1 MSNTILKLVNTTKTA
16 KNLLV
21 ITDKSTDLENMGLSK
36 ESVAILRNAIKQKIS
51 PLHLQHDDKNIW
63 IDFQEKEAITP
74 AEKENY
80 RKSGVKALGILNA
93 HKITSCVL
101 HNLTNQKEA
110 AKLYAEGIVLGNY
123 QFLKYKTG
131 KNIQPNALKEL
142 QLLEKDI
149 SKNDFAQLQ
158 IVTEATLI
166 ARNLVNEPVCFLTA
180 EQLSKEIQ
188 KLGKAAGFKV
198 EVFNKAKIQSL
209 KMGGLLAVNLG
220 SKTPPTFSILEYK
233 PKTVKNKKPL
243 VLVGKGIVYDT
254 GGLSLK
260 PTENSMDKMKS
271 DMAGAAAVTGAM
283 YAIAKAK
290 LPVHVVALIPATDNR
305 PGENA
310 YTPGDVIKMHNGLN
324 VEVLNTDAEGRMI
337 LADAL
342 SYAQK
347 YNPELVIDVATLTG
361 AAMRA
366 IGSEGIVYMGTADD
380 KTKQAISESGYN
392 VHERLVEFPLWEEY
406 DAYIKS
412 DIADLKNVGGALAGA
427 TTAGM
432 FLKHFTNYPWLHLD
446 IAGVAMFDK
455 NDGYRLKN
463 GTGVGVRLL
472 FDFIKNRYQ

>member
-1 MSNTILKLVNTTKTA
+1 MSNTVLKLVNNTKTA

-36 ESVAILRNAIKQKIS
+36 ESVTYLRNAIKNKVL
-51 PLHLQHDDKNIW
+51 PVHLQHGEKHIW
-63 IDFQEKEAITP
+63 IDYQEKEAITA

-80 RKSGVKALGILNA
+80 RRSGVKLLDILNK
-93 HKITSCVL
+93 HKVSSCVL
-101 HNLTNQKEA
+101 HNLTEQKEA
-110 AKLYAEGIVLGNY
+110 AALYAEGILLANY

-142 QLLEKDI
+142 QLLDKDI
-149 SKNDFAQLQ
+149 TKTEFAHLQ

-166 ARNLVNEPVCFLTA
+166 ARDLVNEPVSFLTA

-188 KLGKAAGFKV
+188 KLGKEAGFKV
-198 EVFNKAKIQSL
+198 EVLNKARIQSL

-233 PKTVKNKKPL
+233 PKTFKNKKPL
-243 VLVGKGIVYDT
+243 VLVGKGVVYDT

-271 DMAGAAAVTGAM
+271 DMAGAAAVAGTL

-290 LPVHVVALIPATDNR
+290 LPVHVVALVPATDNR

-337 LADAL
+337 LGDAL

-347 YNPELVIDVATLTG
+347 YNPELVIDLATLTG

-366 IGSEGIVYMGTADD
+366 IGSEGIVYMGNADE
-380 KTKQAISESGYN
+380 KVKKSISDSGYN

-472 FDFIKNRYQ
+472 FDFIKNKY

>member
-1 MSNTILKLVNTTKTA
+1 MSNTVLKLVNNTKTA
-16 KNLLV
+16 KTLLV
-21 ITDKSTDLENMGLSK
+21 ITDKSTDLDNMGLSK
-36 ESVAILRNAIKQKIS
+36 ESIVQLRNAIKNKIS
-51 PLHLQHDDKNIW
+51 PVHFQHGEKNIW
-63 IDFQEKEAITP
+63 IDYQEKEAHTP

-80 RKSGVKALGILNA
+80 RKSGLKLLGILNT

-101 HNLTNQKEA
+101 HNLTNQKEVA
-110 AKLYAEGIVLGNY
+110 YLYAEGIVLGNY

-131 KNIQPNALKEL
+131 KNIQPNSFKEL
-142 QLLEKDI
+142 QLLDKDI
-149 SKNDFAQLQ
+149 NKNDFAALQ

-166 ARNLVNEPVCFLTA
+166 ARDLVNEPLSFLTA

-188 KLGKAAGFKV
+188 KLGKVAGFKV

-209 KMGGLLAVNLG
+209 KMGGLLSVNLG
-220 SKTPPTFSILEYK
+220 SKNPPTFSTLEYK
-233 PKTVKNKKPL
+233 PKTFKNKKPL
-243 VLVGKGIVYDT
+243 ILVGKGVVYDT

-271 DMAGAAAVTGAM
+271 DMAGAAAVAATM

-290 LPVHVVALIPATDNR
+290 LPIHVIALIPATDNR

-310 YTPGDVIKMHNGLN
+310 YVPGDVIKMHSGLT
-324 VEVLNTDAEGRMI
+324 VEVLNTDAEGRML

-347 YNPELVIDVATLTG
+347 YNPDLVIDLATLTG

-366 IGSEGIVYMGTADD
+366 IGSEGIVYMGTADE
-380 KTKQAISESGYN
+380 KVKKSISESGYT
-392 VHERLVEFPLWEEY
+392 VHERLVEFPMWEEY

-446 IAGVAMFDK
+446 IAGVAMLDK

-472 FDFIKNRYQ
+472 FDFIKNRY